1 MQYIEQLVK
10 ERQEIKPL
18 WPCVSYF
25 LTIPKKNIYGV
36 SVIRF
41 ASQKNVHID
50 TRFLTDTDE
59 EHQAISRKRNVTR
72 KYEKMLR
79 KVINSKK
86 RTM

>member
-1 MQYIEQLVK
+1 MTVCILFFDYSQ
-10 ERQEIKPL
+10 
-18 WPCVSYF
+18 
-25 LTIPKKNIYGV
+25 KNIYGV

-41 ASQKNVHID
+41 ASQKNFHID

-72 KYEKMLR
+72 KSEKMLR